1 MKLKYYLRGLGVG
14 IICTA
19 ILMGIALS
27 GNKKEKLTDTE
38 IIERARLLGMV
49 MEEEQ
54 ATEPEAGQEPQGDGQ
69 EGQPDPKN
77 QAQGEAPGA
86 NDSEQDR
93 EADPDGDGASRS
105 PDSGDGE
112 QEEAQGEQGDGEET
126 APDGDTEGSGEEA
139 PEGTPEDGTD
149 DGMEV
154 AFEIAAGDHSEDIC
168 ERLYQAGLIS
178 DAVKF
183 NAYMTEKG
191 VDVRLRVGVHQIPK
205 GATEDEIMEILQK

>member
-49 MEEEQ
+49 MEDEQ
-54 ATEPEAGQEPQGDGQ
+54 ATEPEAGQE
-69 EGQPDPKN
+69 QPDPKE

-93 EADPDGDGASRS
+93 KDDPDGDGASKS
-105 PDSGDGE
+105 PDSSDGE

-139 PEGTPEDGTD
+139 PDGAPEDGTD

-178 DAVKF
+178 DAAKF

-191 VDVRLRVGVHQIPK
+191 VYVRLRVGVHQIPK